1 MPNVE
6 MNMIHFS
13 LISRVFACLAYTGLD
28 VELKPMPMF
37 NGYQI
42 ICYKPCTSRSRRND
56 SDSWAFDIICH
67 DGSYGHDLGLLEGSG
82 GPFVTDCDSVTGW
95 LDVDDTLELIR
106 NWIAEGNPS
115 ASPRT

>member
-1 MPNVE
+1 MSNID

-13 LISRVFACLAYTGLD
+13 LISRVVAHLAYAGLD

-42 ICYKPCTSRSRRND
+42 ICYKPGASRKQYD
-56 SDSWAFDIICH
+56 SSGWAFDIICH

-95 LDVDDTLELIR
+95 LDVQDTLELIR
-106 NWIAEGNPS
+106 NWIAEGNLS